1 MKSFK
6 ILFPV
11 YFIIILTSILSCN
24 LKNDTPKSK
33 EIETD
38 KNDSFTSINDST
50 WSEKI
55 YKKNN
60 IEIDLINST
69 LHYSLKINKKG
80 KIKTIDFDKENIPT
94 KTPEIEWFNNDY
106 ISITTWWSLSF
117 SRHIFID
124 LNNTDNYIYKNKDIE
139 LTDRNSNNIVFVDTV
154 FKNEIILKLENLKT
168 REQKSIKIP
177 IEKQNDDYPHY
188 DNIEFKNGEL
198 IIKTSGKQNKY
209 KVIK

>member
-1 MKSFK
+1 MKSYK
-6 ILFPV
+6 ILFLV

-24 LKNDTPKSK
+24 LKNDTSKSK
-33 EIETD
+33 EIKTD
-38 KNDSFTSINDST
+38 KNDSFTTINDST

-55 YKKNN
+55 YKKDN
-60 IEIDLINST
+60 IELDLINSSF
-69 LHYSLKINKKG
+69 HYLLKINKKG

-106 ISITTWWSLSF
+106 ISVTTWWSLSF
-117 SRHIFID
+117 SRYIFID

-154 FKNEIILKLENLKT
+154 FKNEIILKLENLRT

-188 DNIEFKNGEL
+188 DNIEFKNEEL
-198 IIKTSGKQNKY
+198 IITTSGKQNKY